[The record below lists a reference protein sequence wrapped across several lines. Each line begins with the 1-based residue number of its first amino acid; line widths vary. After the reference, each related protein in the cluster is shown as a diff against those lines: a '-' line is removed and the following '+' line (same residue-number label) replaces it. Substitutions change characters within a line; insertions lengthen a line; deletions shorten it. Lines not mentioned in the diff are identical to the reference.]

1 MAQPSN
7 PTSGL
12 HTEEIRIERNTCSPV
27 FIAALFTIARTWK
40 QPRCPSAD
48 KWIRKL
54 WYMYT
59 MEYYPAVKKEH
70 IWVSSNEMDETGAY
84 YTELSKLERETP
96 IQYINA
102 YMEFRKMVMMALYAR
117 QQKRHRCKEQTFG
130 LCGRRWGWGWF
141 ERIALKHVYYHM

>member
-130 LCGRRWGWGWF
+130 LCGRRGGWGWF